1 MQVVSG
7 DKECCAIRIHAAAAV
22 AATVVKIAA
31 TISSDLVAKQLVNAT
46 RI

>member
-1 MQVVSG
+1 MVSG
-7 DKECCAIRIHAAAAV
+7 NKEPRVIRIHAAAAV